1 MIKRIIGALYGIF
14 LEEPLDRLHNWQKR
28 FEKEYLNY
36 CRTGCK
42 NCYKWNG
49 YCRSQASEEL
59 NMAARAER
67 LKISTT
73 EENRAIKALQEAAYI
88 KGYMTA
94 ELSERERRKRAR
106 ERKKRKRYF
115 LTQKLYGVALL
126 ILTAVSVKLLEGDI
140 TAAFIL
146 VPMGIVLITSKE
158 MLIVNKYFWECEG
171 KEWYL

>member
-1 MIKRIIGALYGIF
+1 
-14 LEEPLDRLHNWQKR
+14 
-28 FEKEYLNY
+28 
-36 CRTGCK
+36 
-42 NCYKWNG
+42 
-49 YCRSQASEEL
+49 
-59 NMAARAER
+59 MAAQAER
-67 LKISTT
+67 LKISIT

-94 ELSERERRKRAR
+94 ELRERERRKKAGK
-106 ERKKRKRYF
+106 EKRYF
-115 LTQKLYGVALL
+115 LTQKLYGVAML

-146 VPMGIVLITSKE
+146 VPMGIMLITSKE

>member
-1 MIKRIIGALYGIF
+1 MVIAGARQAERPIRNSAGSITIWA
-14 LEEPLDRLHNWQKR
+14 NIT
-28 FEKEYLNY
+28 
-36 CRTGCK
+36 RTHK
-42 NCYKWNG
+42 
-49 YCRSQASEEL
+49 QESEEL

-94 ELSERERRKRAR
+94 ELRSGKGERERENARK
-106 ERKKRKRYF
+106 EKRYF
-115 LTQKLYGVALL
+115 LTQKLYGVAML

>member
-1 MIKRIIGALYGIF
+1 MVA
-14 LEEPLDRLHNWQKR
+14 Q
-28 FEKEYLNY
+28 
-36 CRTGCK
+36 
-42 NCYKWNG
+42 
-49 YCRSQASEEL
+49 
-59 NMAARAER
+59 AER
-67 LKISTT
+67 LKISIT

-94 ELSERERRKRAR
+94 ELRERERRKR
-106 ERKKRKRYF
+106 ERRKRKRYF
-115 LTQKLYGVALL
+115 LTQKLYGVAML

-158 MLIVNKYFWECEG
+158 MIIVNKYFWECEG

>member
-1 MIKRIIGALYGIF
+1 
-14 LEEPLDRLHNWQKR
+14 
-28 FEKEYLNY
+28 
-36 CRTGCK
+36 
-42 NCYKWNG
+42 
-49 YCRSQASEEL
+49 
-59 NMAARAER
+59 MAARAER

-94 ELSERERRKRAR
+94 ELRERERRKK
-106 ERKKRKRYF
+106 EKRYF
-115 LTQKLYGVALL
+115 LTQKLYGVAML